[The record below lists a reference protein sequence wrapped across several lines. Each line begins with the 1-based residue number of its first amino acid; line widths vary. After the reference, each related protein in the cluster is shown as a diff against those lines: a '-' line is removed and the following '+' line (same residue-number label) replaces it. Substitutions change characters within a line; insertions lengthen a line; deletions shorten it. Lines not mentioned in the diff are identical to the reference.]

1 MSLIKPSHDHFIK
14 LKQKSIDLL
23 KQEYDHEI
31 PYCLNKFNKSKNRN
45 NTKSLQSIDIHRP
58 PINIP
63 QRYRQQ
69 SQRRQLFSM
78 ERI

>member
-1 MSLIKPSHDHFIK
+1 M
-14 LKQKSIDLL
+14 
-23 KQEYDHEI
+23 

-58 PINIP
+58 AINIP

-69 SQRRQLFSM
+69 SQRRQLFSID
-78 ERI
+78 RI